1 MIAKGPVTHN
11 FRALFPF
18 VGTRHAWLT
27 HREDVVDGH
36 NNPHARERILCAV
49 LAENFC

>member
-11 FRALFPF
+11 FRALLPF

-27 HREDVVDGH
+27 HRKDVVHCHDH
-36 NNPHARERILCAV
+36 PHARERMLRAV
-49 LAENFC
+49 LAEDFC